1 MVVGMVAATAALSAA
16 LPQFELSRVRARV
29 AREHPELTPEKL
41 DELEIEYRQ
50 FLLMCRNE
58 PNVAH
63 QPSKELDWYWH
74 AHILH
79 TKQYEQDCLRYF
91 GHFLHHE
98 PRDGASEHDC
108 DHNCCAHIG

>member
-1 MVVGMVAATAALSAA
+1 MCAIWQILIVTFHKSQGAKDMVVGTVAAKAALAVA

-41 DELEIEYRQ
+41 GELEMEYRQ

-79 TKQYEQDCLRYF
+79 T
-91 GHFLHHE
+91 
-98 PRDGASEHDC
+98 
-108 DHNCCAHIG
+108 